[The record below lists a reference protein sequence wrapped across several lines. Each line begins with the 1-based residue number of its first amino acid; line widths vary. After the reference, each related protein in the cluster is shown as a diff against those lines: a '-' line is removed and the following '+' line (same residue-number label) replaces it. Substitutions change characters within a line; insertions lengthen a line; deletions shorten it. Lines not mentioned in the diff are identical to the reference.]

1 MTKFVFSIFRGLQ
14 VYVLSTSKRLLQ
26 AVPTSGLTC
35 IRQPIAP
42 PENLTERQRLRNTVI
57 HNFRLST
64 METIKKKGG
73 RPPLADSQKKKI
85 AVKINFDKGQYN
97 LVGFK
102 AKKAGLSIAEY
113 CREAS
118 LENKISP
125 ILTPE
130 QLDTLRKL
138 SGMANNVNQIAYQAN
153 IGHLPD
159 INAQAQN
166 ILNEMLSLIHQL
178 KK

>member
-1 MTKFVFSIFRGLQ
+1 
-14 VYVLSTSKRLLQ
+14 
-26 AVPTSGLTC
+26 
-35 IRQPIAP
+35 
-42 PENLTERQRLRNTVI
+42 
-57 HNFRLST
+57 
-64 METIKKKGG
+64 METLKKKGG
-73 RPPLADSQKKKI
+73 RPPLAESQKKKI
-85 AVKINFDKGQYN
+85 TVKINLDKGQYN

-125 ILTPE
+125 VLTPE

-153 IGHLPD
+153 IGHLTD
-159 INAQAQN
+159 IYAQAQN
-166 ILNEMLSLIHQL
+166 VLSIILSLIHQL